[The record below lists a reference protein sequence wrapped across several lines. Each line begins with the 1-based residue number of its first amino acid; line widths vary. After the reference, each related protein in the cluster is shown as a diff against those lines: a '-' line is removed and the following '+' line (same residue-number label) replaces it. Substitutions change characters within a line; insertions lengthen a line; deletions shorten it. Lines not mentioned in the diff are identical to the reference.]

1 MPSQN
6 LIPKPIRKLFRLR
19 VSPTSLQFRLTL
31 ELVTLS
37 VIGVSAVA
45 FWAGWQM
52 EQNLLTSHQQLIE
65 YVAMRFPE
73 QVEMYSEAKTV
84 EIGLERTIDKL
95 STSGVSIW
103 VQEPDGKI
111 LGKSTKCLYP
121 NRSTCQTDDRPIW
134 RSLSSFVWE
143 SSQRQW

>member
-1 MPSQN
+1 MPSR
-6 LIPKPIRKLFRLR
+6 IPKPIRNLFKLR

-37 VIGVSAVA
+37 AIGVSAVA

-52 EQNLLTSHQQLIE
+52 EQNLVTSRKQLLE

-73 QVEMYSEAKTV
+73 QVEIYSEAKTV
-84 EIGLERTIDKL
+84 EVGLERTIDKL

-103 VQEPDGKI
+103 VKEPDGKI
-111 LGKSTKCLYP
+111 LKSSGLNMPSIDLVNTISQTAAPAKPTIIQYFWFIATP
-121 NRSTCQTDDRPIW
+121 N
-134 RSLSSFVWE
+134 
-143 SSQRQW
+143 

>member
-1 MPSQN
+1 MPSR
-6 LIPKPIRKLFRLR
+6 IPKPIRNLFRIR

-37 VIGVSAVA
+37 AIGVSAVA

-52 EQNLLTSHQQLIE
+52 EQNLLTSHKQLLE

-84 EIGLERTIDKL
+84 EVGLERTIDKHQGYR
-95 STSGVSIW
+95 SGC
-103 VQEPDGKI
+103 
-111 LGKSTKCLYP
+111 KSLTA
-121 NRSTCQTDDRPIW
+121 RFW
-134 RSLSSFVWE
+134 ASL
-143 SSQRQW
+143 QG